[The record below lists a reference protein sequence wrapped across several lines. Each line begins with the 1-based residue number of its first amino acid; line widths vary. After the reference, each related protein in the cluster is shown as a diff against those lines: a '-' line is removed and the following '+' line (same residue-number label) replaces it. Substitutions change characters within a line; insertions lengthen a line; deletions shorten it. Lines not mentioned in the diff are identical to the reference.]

1 MIDKTKLFDAHA
13 HYYSRK
19 FCELEGGADK
29 LLSSAEFQNCV
40 GCVVNIGADIETSKA
55 VVAQAKLYDFM
66 YAAVG
71 IHPSDAQNV
80 CGEDVQGNISKIE
93 EMLADSEARRENK
106 IVAIG
111 EIGFDYYWQ
120 PVNKELQYEYFDA
133 QMRLAEKYDLP
144 VIIHDRDAH
153 GDTFD
158 MICRHPNV
166 RGVLHSCSMSDEMV
180 RQLCE
185 RGWYISFSG
194 TVTFKN
200 ANKVKAAC
208 AATPL
213 DRLLSETDA
222 PYLAPHPYRGQ
233 MNNSILMSN
242 TVREM
247 AGIHGVSYEEMV
259 KITNENA
266 RRFFRID

>member
-1 MIDKTKLFDAHA
+1 MIDRNKLFDTHA
-13 HYYSRK
+13 HYYSQK
-19 FCELEGGADK
+19 FNELEGGADG
-29 LLSSAEFQNCV
+29 LLTSAEFQNSV
-40 GCVVNIGADIETSKA
+40 GCVVNIGADIETSLC
-55 VVAQAKLYDFM
+55 VISQAKKYDFM
-66 YAAVG
+66 YSAVG
-71 IHPSDAQNV
+71 IHPTDAQNV
-80 CGEDVQGNISKIE
+80 CGEDIEGNISKIE
-93 EMLADSEARRENK
+93 ALLDTPEKRRENK
-106 IVAIG
+106 IVAVG

-120 PVNKELQYEYFDA
+120 PVNKELQYEYFYRQMQLA
-133 QMRLAEKYDLP
+133 QKYSLP

-158 MICRHPNV
+158 MICRFPNV
-166 RGVLHSCSMSDEMV
+166 CGVLHSCSMSDEMV

-200 ANKVKAAC
+200 AHKVKAAC
-208 AATPL
+208 AAVQT

-233 MNNSILMSN
+233 MNNSCLMSN

-247 AGIHGVSYEEMV
+247 AEIHGVSYDEMLR
-259 KITNENA
+259 ITNENA
-266 RRFFRID
+266 RRFFGID